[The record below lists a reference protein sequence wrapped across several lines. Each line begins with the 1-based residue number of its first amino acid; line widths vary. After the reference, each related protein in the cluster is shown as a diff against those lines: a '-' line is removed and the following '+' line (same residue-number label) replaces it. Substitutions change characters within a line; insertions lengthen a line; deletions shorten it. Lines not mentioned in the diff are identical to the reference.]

1 MNLMTRQL
9 WRSLAGHGGLHF
21 VTLIVLTGTFFVIS
35 LFELTH
41 ENLGRVLTQWGDSI
55 QLEVF
60 LNDAAKESELK
71 AVHDFL
77 KAQGNVRDLAF
88 VSSQMAADEF
98 RSRLGHSTPRLMA
111 DPEFQNI
118 LPASFRIRMNDSV
131 QNAADLGGLKSLAQ
145 SLQGLPG
152 VEDVSYGQGWV
163 ENYATFVGVIQS
175 GGWALVILLLAG
187 GLLVVSHAIR
197 SSIEQR
203 RDEIEVLELIGATS
217 RMIRLPYYLEGSI
230 LGFLASSIGLILL
243 YIFYFAQRH
252 WLPGDLNFLNL
263 SESLRFLSVWSVIR
277 LLGLGT
283 FFGLMGAYLSV
294 NRLATGWLAS
304 EGGR

>member
-1 MNLMTRQL
+1 MNLITRQL

-41 ENLGRVLTQWGDSI
+41 ENLDRVLTQWGDSI

-60 LNDAAKESELK
+60 LSDAARESDVK

-77 KAQGNVRDLAF
+77 KAQGTVHDLTF

-118 LPASFRIRMNDSV
+118 LPASFRIRMNDSA
-131 QNAADLGGLKSLAQ
+131 QRTADIGGLKILAQ

-163 ENYATFVGVIQS
+163 ENYATFVGVIRS
-175 GGWALVILLLAG
+175 GGWALVILLLSG

-203 RDEIEVLELIGATS
+203 REEIEVLELIGATS
-217 RMIRLPYYLEGSI
+217 RMIRMPYYIEGSV
-230 LGFLASSIGLILL
+230 LGFLASAIGLIFL
-243 YIFYFAQRH
+243 YTFYFAQRH
-252 WLPGDLNFLNL
+252 WLPGDLSFLNL
-263 SESLRFLSVWSVIR
+263 SESLRFLTIWSVIR
-277 LLGLGT
+277 MLGLGT

-294 NRLATGWLAS
+294 NRLATGWLAA
-304 EGGR
+304 EGRR